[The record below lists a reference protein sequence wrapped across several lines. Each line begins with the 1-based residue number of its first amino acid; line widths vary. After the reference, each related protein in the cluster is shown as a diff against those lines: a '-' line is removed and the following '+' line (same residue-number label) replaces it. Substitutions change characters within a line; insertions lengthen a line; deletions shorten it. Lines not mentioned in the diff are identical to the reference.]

1 MKLKKSSD
9 FAVLKKDSTFDIF
22 NFIWINN
29 IQEKA
34 SWITV
39 LEMKTLNFFTC
50 QKCFGNGRFKLLLE
64 TSILMV

>member
-34 SWITV
+34 S
-39 LEMKTLNFFTC
+39 
-50 QKCFGNGRFKLLLE
+50 
-64 TSILMV
+64 